1 MTKRKDLLDI
11 IAIVPARGGSKRL
24 PRKNILPLGGKP
36 LIQWTLDA
44 AKASKV
50 IDRIV
55 VTTDDDAVLEIADQ
69 AQVEAIRRPD
79 GLASDTATTVD
90 TVLHALNTLAKRG
103 IAARRVML
111 LQPTSPLRGA
121 GAIRAA
127 VERMNATG
135 ANSVISVCEVEH
147 PPLWCNTIPENGSL
161 DDFITP
167 GTEGRRS
174 QDLPTFYRLNGAIY
188 LVSADEFCR
197 HESFLVSPSFSI
209 VMGREES
216 VDIDDDYDLLIAEAS
231 LGLGNS

>member
-1 MTKRKDLLDI
+1 MTKRKDSLDI

-24 PRKNILPLGGKP
+24 PRKNILPLGSKP

-44 AKASKV
+44 AKASGV
-50 IDRIV
+50 IDLVV
-55 VTTDDDAVLEIADQ
+55 VTTDDDDVLEIADQ
-69 AQVEAIRRPD
+69 AQVETIRRPD
-79 GLASDTATTVD
+79 ELASDTATTVD
-90 TVLHALNTLAKRG
+90 TVLHALDTLAKRG
-103 IAARRVML
+103 ITARRVML

-127 VERMNATG
+127 VERMNDTG

-147 PPLWCNTIPENGSL
+147 PPLWSNTIPENGSL
-161 DDFITP
+161 DDFMKP

-188 LVSADEFCR
+188 LVAVDEFYR
-197 HESFLVSPSFSI
+197 HESFLVTPSFSI
-209 VMGREES
+209 IMNREES

-231 LGLGNS
+231 LGIGAS

>member
-1 MTKRKDLLDI
+1 MTKRKDALDI

-24 PRKNILPLGGKP
+24 PRKNVLPLGGKP

-69 AQVEAIRRPD
+69 SQVEAIRRPD
-79 GLASDTATTVD
+79 ELASDTATTVD
-90 TVLHALNTLAKRG
+90 TVLHALDSLAERG
-103 IAARRVML
+103 ITARRMLL

-121 GAIRAA
+121 GDIRAA

-147 PPLWCNTIPENGSL
+147 PPLWCNTIPRDGSL
-161 DDFITP
+161 DDFMKP

-188 LVSADEFCR
+188 LVEMGEFRR
-197 HESFLVSPSFSI
+197 HESFLVAPSFSI
-209 VMGREES
+209 IMSREAS
-216 VDIDDDYDLLIAEAS
+216 VDIDDGYDLLIAEAS
-231 LGLGNS
+231 LGLDAP